1 MRLQILTPERSLF
14 DGEVDRVLL
23 PGEGGG
29 FEVLKDHAPIL
40 SSLAPGEVRVAV
52 GKKENPYHV
61 TGGFFEFAHNKAV
74 VLADSA
80 ETPEE
85 INIARAEAA
94 RQRAEKRLENH
105 REIHVIRAQKALAR
119 AISRLRFA
127 GKYGANE
134 NSDS

>member
-1 MRLQILTPERSLF
+1 MRLQILTPERTLF

-40 SSLAPGEVRVAV
+40 SSMVPGEVRVAV
-52 GKKENPYHV
+52 GKKEKPYHV
-61 TGGFFEFAHNKAV
+61 SGGFFEFAHNKGV

-85 INIARAEAA
+85 LNVARAQEALK
-94 RQRAEKRLENH
+94 RAEKRLENH
-105 REIHVIRAQKALAR
+105 KEIQVIRAQKALAR

-134 NSDS
+134 NSES